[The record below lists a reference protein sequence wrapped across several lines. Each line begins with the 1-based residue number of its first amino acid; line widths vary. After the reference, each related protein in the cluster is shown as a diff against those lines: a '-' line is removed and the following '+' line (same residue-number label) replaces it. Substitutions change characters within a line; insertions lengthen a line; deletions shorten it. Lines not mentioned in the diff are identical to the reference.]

1 MSKTL
6 KDMMTTEL
14 RKTYDGVDFACV
26 VDLTGMNAGATYE
39 LRGLLREREI
49 RMKVIKNR
57 MARRAFEGGPLEP
70 LGRHL
75 DGPCALVTGGE
86 NVIDIARQLAEAVR
100 KFPALKLKLGII
112 EGDSEVTPV
121 EQLAAMRNLSE
132 MRADLVGLALSPGRN
147 LAGAIIAGGANI
159 AGCIKTLVEKLEKEE
174 TVSRPAA

>member
-1 MSKTL
+1 MSKIL
-6 KDMMTTEL
+6 KDMMTNEL
-14 RKTYDGVDFACV
+14 RETYDGVDFACV
-26 VDLTGMNAGATYE
+26 VDLTGMDAGATYE

-70 LGRHL
+70 LGRQL

-86 NVIDIARQLAEAVR
+86 NAIDIARELAEAAL

-121 EQLAAMRNLSE
+121 EQLATMKNLTE
-132 MRADLVGLALSPGRN
+132 MRAELVGLALSPGRK
-147 LAGAIIAGGANI
+147 LAGAIIAGGGNI
-159 AGCIKTLVEKLEKEE
+159 AGCIKTIIENLEKGEDAG
-174 TVSRPAA
+174 RPAA

>member
-14 RKTYDGVDFACV
+14 RETYDGVDFACV

-70 LGRHL
+70 LGRLL

-86 NVIDIARQLAEAVR
+86 NAIDVARQLAEAVR
-100 KFPALKLKLGII
+100 KFPALKLKLGLI

-132 MRADLVGLALSPGRN
+132 MRADLVGLALSPGRK
-147 LAGAIIAGGANI
+147 LAGAIVAGGANI
-159 AGCIKTLVEKLEKEE
+159 AACIKTIVENLEKGE
-174 TVSRPAA
+174 TESRPAA